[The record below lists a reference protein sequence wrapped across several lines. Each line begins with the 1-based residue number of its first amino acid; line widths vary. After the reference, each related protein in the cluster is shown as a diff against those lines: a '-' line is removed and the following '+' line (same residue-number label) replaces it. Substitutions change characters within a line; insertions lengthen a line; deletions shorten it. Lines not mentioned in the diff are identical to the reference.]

1 MAINSLNEYQKKAA
15 STAIYSI
22 NQQINYP
29 ALGLAGEVGEVCNK
43 LKKLIRDDI
52 TLDDIRDDLKSE
64 LGDCLWY
71 LAVLARDLELSLD
84 EIAEQNLQKLA
95 DRKQRGTLQGS
106 GDTR

>member
-1 MAINSLNEYQKKAA
+1 MAIDSFTEYQKKAA
-15 STAIYSI
+15 STAVYPIKDRI
-22 NQQINYP
+22 TYP
-29 ALGLAGEVGEVCNK
+29 ALGLCGEVGEVMNAYK
-43 LKKLIRDDI
+43 RTIRDDI

-71 LAVLARDLELSLD
+71 LAVLARDLELRLD

-95 DRKQRGTLQGS
+95 ERKQRGTLQGS

>member
-1 MAINSLNEYQKKAA
+1 MAIDSFTKYQKQAA
-15 STAIYSI
+15 STAVYPL
-22 NQQINYP
+22 QQYINYP